1 MLHLALR
8 DHTPVSWF
16 SCFLSFFIQCLFFF
30 RPPSITLTRNKVQ
43 DRLLHLFLN
52 LLPAHAIDLVTRW
65 RGERAVLVRRMSR
78 LQEGLKVL
86 EFFANR
92 QWSWDNGNVAR
103 LSHELNS
110 TGKCSNLQMMVQ
122 LNLTPKIQIKCNVN
136 DRSLS
141 YPTIR
146 QL

>member
-1 MLHLALR
+1 MVHLFLYR
-8 DHTPVSWF
+8 YNVS
-16 SCFLSFFIQCLFFF
+16 FL

-92 QWSWDNGNVAR
+92 QWAWDNRNVAR

-110 TGKCSNLQMMVQ
+110 TGKCCDLHM
-122 LNLTPKIQIKCNVN
+122 LL
-136 DRSLS
+136 
-141 YPTIR
+141 
-146 QL
+146 

>member
-1 MLHLALR
+1 MDFSLYLHIPYL
-8 DHTPVSWF
+8 
-16 SCFLSFFIQCLFFF
+16 FL

-52 LLPAHAIDLVTRW
+52 LLPAHAIDLATRW

-92 QWSWDNGNVAR
+92 QWAWDNGNVAR

-110 TGKCSNLQMMVQ
+110 TGMCSMMVQ
-122 LNLTPKIQIKCNVN
+122 LN
-136 DRSLS
+136 
-141 YPTIR
+141 
-146 QL
+146 

>member
-1 MLHLALR
+1 M
-8 DHTPVSWF
+8 
-16 SCFLSFFIQCLFFF
+16 
-30 RPPSITLTRNKVQ
+30 Q

-92 QWSWDNGNVAR
+92 QWAWDNGNVAR
-103 LSHELNS
+103 LGNELNS
-110 TGKCSNLQMMVQ
+110 TGMC
-122 LNLTPKIQIKCNVN
+122 
-136 DRSLS
+136 
-141 YPTIR
+141 
-146 QL
+146 

>member
-1 MLHLALR
+1 M
-8 DHTPVSWF
+8 
-16 SCFLSFFIQCLFFF
+16 
-30 RPPSITLTRNKVQ
+30 Q

-92 QWSWDNGNVAR
+92 QWAWDNGNVAR

-110 TGKCSNLQMMVQ
+110 TGKCCDLRMMVQ
-122 LNLTPKIQIKCNVN
+122 QNLTLEIQVICFVIH
-136 DRSLS
+136 RFLS
-141 YPTIR
+141 YPSIR